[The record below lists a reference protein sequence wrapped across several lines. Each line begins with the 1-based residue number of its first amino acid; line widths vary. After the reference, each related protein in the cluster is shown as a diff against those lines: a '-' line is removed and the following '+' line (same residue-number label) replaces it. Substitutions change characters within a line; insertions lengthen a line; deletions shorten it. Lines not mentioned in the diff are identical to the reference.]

1 MKKILIAGLLIL
13 ILMLGACSV
22 LTGSNEAT
30 EDDVEQTKTVETI
43 NGEFSI
49 TVPDSWI
56 KDYGMTEE
64 EMLENFKVLAYT
76 DNDTSFIDMFL
87 YEYSLNDSLKL
98 TLDYYSDNLIGE
110 YEETTIDGM
119 DGFVFEYSMV
129 DKSIDEYEFNYHGYF
144 YMINTPYGVAEI
156 DIYYVQEV
164 FESKIIKPSDEQ
176 LKLLRE
182 IAESFKVVE
191 EE

>member
-13 ILMLGACSV
+13 ILMLGACSG

-76 DNDTSFIDMFL
+76 DNDMTFIDMFL

-98 TLDYYSDNLIGE
+98 TLDYYGDNLIGE

-119 DGFVFEYSMV
+119 DGFVFEYSMI

-176 LKLLRE
+176 LKLLRD